1 MQIDGWNRIK
11 SQDRSMGKEQSL
23 QPMTLGQ
30 LDNHVQKNE
39 TGGGGNPYLTHTQ
52 KSTQNVSM
60 TSHIHDLNIKAKTIN
75 LLREYRG
82 KSS

>member
-39 TGGGGNPYLTHTQ
+39 TGGEGIP
-52 KSTQNVSM
+52 
-60 TSHIHDLNIKAKTIN
+60 TSHIRKNQLKTDQ
-75 LLREYRG
+75 
-82 KSS
+82 